1 MKQCRVRQCITGP
14 KNYLGVLNLPNRQ
27 VNSTCKKPRKRIIST
42 DEKWVHAPTFHFLE
56 MYMIQEDIK
65 AILPQGV
72 FLLDVKEDFH
82 QGVVKCVIDAEKPV
96 DLNLTTTVSRTINDS
111 GILEEQYPEGMALH
125 VSSAGV
131 DTPLKYDYQYR
142 KNIDRVISI
151 TVVKDGK
158 PYSTEAQILAVT
170 DDSVQIQRSGVAE
183 EWIPIA
189 DIIHAKVLIK
199 F

>member
-1 MKQCRVRQCITGP
+1 
-14 KNYLGVLNLPNRQ
+14 
-27 VNSTCKKPRKRIIST
+27 
-42 DEKWVHAPTFHFLE
+42 
-56 MYMIQEDIK
+56 MIQEDIK
-65 AILPQGV
+65 ALLPQGV

>member
-1 MKQCRVRQCITGP
+1 MV
-14 KNYLGVLNLPNRQ
+14 
-27 VNSTCKKPRKRIIST
+27 
-42 DEKWVHAPTFHFLE
+42 
-56 MYMIQEDIK
+56 QEDIK

>member
-1 MKQCRVRQCITGP
+1 MI
-14 KNYLGVLNLPNRQ
+14 
-27 VNSTCKKPRKRIIST
+27 
-42 DEKWVHAPTFHFLE
+42 DEKWVHAPTFRFLE

-65 AILPQGV
+65 ALLPQDV

-82 QGVVKCVIDAEKPV
+82 QGVLKCVIDAEKPV
-96 DLNLTTTVSRTINDS
+96 DLDLPTTISRAINDS
-111 GILEEQYPEGMALH
+111 GILDELYPNGMALH

-131 DTPLKYDYQYR
+131 DTPLKHDYQYR

-151 TVVKDGK
+151 TIDIDGK
-158 PYSTEAQILAVT
+158 PYSSEAQILAVK
-170 DDSVQIQRSGVAE
+170 DDKVLIQRSKVAD
-183 EWIPIA
+183 EWIPIL

>member
-1 MKQCRVRQCITGP
+1 
-14 KNYLGVLNLPNRQ
+14 
-27 VNSTCKKPRKRIIST
+27 
-42 DEKWVHAPTFHFLE
+42 
-56 MYMIQEDIK
+56 MIQEDIK

-189 DIIHAKVLIK
+189 DIIHAKVLVK

>member
-1 MKQCRVRQCITGP
+1 
-14 KNYLGVLNLPNRQ
+14 
-27 VNSTCKKPRKRIIST
+27 
-42 DEKWVHAPTFHFLE
+42 
-56 MYMIQEDIK
+56 MIQEDIK
-65 AILPQGV
+65 AILPQDV
-72 FLLDVKEDFH
+72 FLLDVKEDLH

-131 DTPLKYDYQYR
+131 DTPLKYDYQYQ

>member
-1 MKQCRVRQCITGP
+1 
-14 KNYLGVLNLPNRQ
+14 
-27 VNSTCKKPRKRIIST
+27 
-42 DEKWVHAPTFHFLE
+42 
-56 MYMIQEDIK
+56 MIQEDIK

-189 DIIHAKVLIK
+189 DIIHGKVLIK

>member
-1 MKQCRVRQCITGP
+1 M
-14 KNYLGVLNLPNRQ
+14 
-27 VNSTCKKPRKRIIST
+27 
-42 DEKWVHAPTFHFLE
+42 HAPTFHFLE
-56 MYMIQEDIK
+56 MHMIQEDIK
-65 AILPQGV
+65 ALLPQGV

-131 DTPLKYDYQYR
+131 DTPLKHDYQYR

-151 TVVKDGK
+151 TVVNDGK

-189 DIIHAKVLIK
+189 DIFHAKVLIK